1 MEGERISV
9 DTLLTAKNISSK
21 LKGNMQKKRA
31 S

>member
-9 DTLLTAKNISSK
+9 DTLLTAKNIASK
-21 LKGNMQKKRA
+21 LKGNVPKKNG